1 MLRLLSVAGSDSGG
15 GAGIQADL
23 KVFAALGVHGMTAIT
38 ALTAQHTRG
47 VEGVHVVPP
56 AFVRAQI
63 DAVARDIG
71 VDVAKVGML
80 ATADTVVVVADALLA
95 LGCPIVVDPVMVATS
110 GAQLLSP
117 DAVDALRRRLLPGA
131 AVVTPNLAEARVLA
145 DDPSLD
151 ARAAAVE
158 VHALGEAAVV
168 VTGGDEDGVDWF
180 CDRDGTTPIDGPFHA
195 SRASHGSGCTHAAAL
210 AVYLARG
217 STPLEAAIAARE
229 LAAGAVAHG
238 FEELG
243 GGAGP
248 VNVAAAVLAR

>member
-1 MLRLLSVAGSDSGG
+1 
-15 GAGIQADL
+15 
-23 KVFAALGVHGMTAIT
+23 
-38 ALTAQHTRG
+38 
-47 VEGVHVVPP
+47 
-56 AFVRAQI
+56 
-63 DAVARDIG
+63 
-71 VDVAKVGML
+71 
-80 ATADTVVVVADALLA
+80 
-95 LGCPIVVDPVMVATS
+95 
-110 GAQLLSP
+110 
-117 DAVDALRRRLLPGA
+117 
-131 AVVTPNLAEARVLA
+131 VTPNLAEARVLA

-151 ARAAAVE
+151 ARDAAVE

-180 CDRDGTTPIDGPFHA
+180 CDRDGTIPIDGPFHA

-238 FEELG
+238 LEELG